1 MVTYLSPFIPSLSTH
16 TAPLQELLKK
26 DSEFMWNP
34 TCQEAFNQIKKLV
47 CKDTTLWYFDMFG
60 NPSLSKLMHQRR
72 DLELHS
78 CKKDAQ
84 SPLLPKLLPLQS
96 NDMPT

>member
-1 MVTYLSPFIPSLSTH
+1 MRTAEKGLRVHVEPNKPGSLQPDQDIGLQGHHTLST
-16 TAPLQELLKK
+16 
-26 DSEFMWNP
+26 S
-34 TCQEAFNQIKKLV
+34 
-47 CKDTTLWYFDMFG
+47 MFG

-84 SPLLPKLLPLQS
+84 SPLLPKLLPPQS
-96 NDMPT
+96 NDTPT